1 MLRIREDND
10 FRAPSGTLAGGS
22 VGSLTGLHGGNRGA
36 GAHGGVVLTGPCSP
50 AIVLSALRLNV
61 PAPNWSARLV
71 PARDRRTPQCRPEAV
86 AERSH

>member
-36 GAHGGVVLTGPCSP
+36 GAHGGGHQQE
-50 AIVLSALRLNV
+50 
-61 PAPNWSARLV
+61 ARVAQPRHLFAGL
-71 PARDRRTPQCRPEAV
+71 AR
-86 AERSH
+86 